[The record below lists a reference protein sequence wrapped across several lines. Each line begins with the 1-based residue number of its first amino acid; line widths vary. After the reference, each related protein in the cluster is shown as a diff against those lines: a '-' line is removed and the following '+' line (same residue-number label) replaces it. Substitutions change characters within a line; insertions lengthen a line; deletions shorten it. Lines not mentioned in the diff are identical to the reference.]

1 MNLVFRLIRVVILSL
16 LRPRLYPL
24 DPSTLHFRAWP
35 LDLDINVHM
44 TNSRY
49 FALMDLGRTELI
61 VRNGIAKQV
70 FKHKW
75 QPVVSGTT
83 MRFKRAIKPFQK
95 FSLETRALY
104 WDEKGFYLEQR
115 FVARGKT
122 LKDKTLA
129 LGIVKAVFVGP
140 DGIIPPKEV
149 CRRVGADQNS
159 PSMPDWLSGWP
170 DMESAIEAR
179 LAI

>member
-1 MNLVFRLIRVVILSL
+1 MNLIFRLIRITILSL
-16 LRPRLYPL
+16 LRSRLHPL
-24 DPSTLHFRAWP
+24 DPSSLQFRAWP

-61 VRNGIAKQV
+61 IRNGIAKQML
-70 FKHKW
+70 KRKW
-75 QPVVSGTT
+75 QPVVSGST

-95 FSLETRALY
+95 FSLETQAMY

-115 FVARGKT
+115 FVSKGR
-122 LKDKTLA
+122 TLA
-129 LGIVKAVFVGP
+129 LGVVKAVFVGP
-140 DGIIPPKEV
+140 DGIIPPDEV
-149 CRRVGADQNS
+149 CRLVGVDQAS

-179 LAI
+179 LAA

>member
-1 MNLVFRLIRVVILSL
+1 VNLIFRLIRVVILSL

-24 DPSTLHFRAWP
+24 DPSSLQFRAWP

-95 FSLETRALY
+95 FSLETQALY
-104 WDEKGFYLEQR
+104 WDDKGFYLEQR
-115 FVARGKT
+115 FVAKG
-122 LKDKTLA
+122 KTLA
-129 LGIVKAVFVGP
+129 LGVVKAVFVGP
-140 DGIIPPKEV
+140 EGIIPPEEV
-149 CRRVGADQNS
+149 CRRVGADQTS
-159 PSMPDWLSGWP
+159 PIMPDWLSGWP

>member
-1 MNLVFRLIRVVILSL
+1 MNLIFRLIRVVILSL
-16 LRPRLYPL
+16 LRPRLHPL

-61 VRNGIAKQV
+61 MRNGIARQMIKR
-70 FKHKW
+70 KW
-75 QPVVSGTT
+75 QPVVSGST

-95 FSLETRALY
+95 FSIETQALY

-115 FVARGKT
+115 FVSRG
-122 LKDKTLA
+122 KTLA
-129 LGIVKAVFVGP
+129 LGVVKAVFVGP
-140 DGIIPPKEV
+140 DGIVAPDVI
-149 CRRVGADQNS
+149 CRMVGADETS
-159 PSMPDWLSGWP
+159 PSMPDWLAGWP
-170 DMESAIEAR
+170 GMGTAIEAR

>member
-1 MNLVFRLIRVVILSL
+1 MNLIFRLIRVVILSL
-16 LRPRLYPL
+16 LRPGLHPL
-24 DPSTLHFRAWP
+24 DPSSLRFRAWP

-61 VRNGIAKQV
+61 IRNGIAKQML
-70 FKHKW
+70 KRKW
-75 QPVVSGTT
+75 QPVVSGST
-83 MRFKRAIKPFQK
+83 MRFKRAIKPFQS
-95 FSLETRALY
+95 FALETQALY
-104 WDEKGFYLEQR
+104 WDDKGFYLEQR
-115 FVARGKT
+115 FVSGG
-122 LKDKTLA
+122 KTLA
-129 LGIVKAVFVGP
+129 LGVVKAVFVGP
-140 DGIIPPKEV
+140 NGIVPPDEV
-149 CRRVGADQNS
+149 CRLVGADEAS